1 MLVPEPLN
9 ADEWQVNV
17 HLKSG
22 KWIAGVRGDQALCL
36 KFTRE
41 VSEHMNTL
49 ATEEE

>member
-22 KWIAGVRGDQALCL
+22 KWTAGVRGSIDLCL
-36 KFTRE
+36 KFVRE
-41 VSEHMNTL
+41 ASEHMNTL